1 MEPDQIDMMNAE
13 ELRSEIR
20 LLISDNI
27 TMRTAI
33 KRALADAESGN
44 GWGPD
49 VTICEYLN
57 TAITQYNKPLEPTT
71 TTEPKTKI
79 E

>member
-1 MEPDQIDMMNAE
+1 MMSPE
-13 ELRSEIR
+13 ELRVEIKR
-20 LLISDNI
+20 LISDNI

-57 TAITQYNKPLEPTT
+57 TAITQYNQSLEPTDI
-71 TTEPKTKI
+71 TESSQNYEKTRI
-79 E
+79 R